1 MTKKVKMSLLILVWG
16 IVAVQMFV
24 NYKEQEKSKQVV
36 SAFSVMDEV
45 VTGETIKGYGY
56 FGTME
61 ISDEMKKNMLENMA
75 LKMGIQDGYTF
86 SQGQGTDY
94 EKMIL
99 TKEGKYA
106 TTTCQVISLLGG
118 EQPEQYILVQVET
131 MAEVDDA
138 FGLYE
143 RVKRLFEEIEVS
155 SQVSME
161 VEMEQQGNL
170 WNENG
175 DSYVEQV
182 FALADAKEVD
192 RIEENDIYTVY
203 GYSKAEDNY
212 LMLQEEKVN
221 VQIVMSYDEA
231 EDKTYIKVGIPMVN
245 SSY

>member
-1 MTKKVKMSLLILVWG
+1 MTKKVKISFLILVWS

-24 NYKEQEKSKQVV
+24 NDKDQEKSEEVV
-36 SAFSVMDEV
+36 TAFSVMDEV

-56 FGTME
+56 FGTMD
-61 ISDEMKKNMLENMA
+61 ISDDMKKNMLENMA
-75 LKMGIQDGYTF
+75 LKLGIQEGYTF
-86 SQGQGTDY
+86 SKGTGVDF

-118 EQPEQYILVQVET
+118 EQPEQYLLVQVQTKAKIDE
-131 MAEVDDA
+131 AYQ
-138 FGLYE
+138 LYE
-143 RVKRLFEEIEVS
+143 KVKKLFREIEVS

-170 WNENG
+170 KENG
-175 DSYVEQV
+175 GDRYVKQV
-182 FALADAKEVD
+182 FALIDAKEVD

-203 GYSKAEDNY
+203 GYSKEENNY
-212 LMLQEEKVN
+212 LMLQGEKVN
-221 VQIVMSYDEA
+221 VQLVMTYDEKV
-231 EDKTYIKVGIPMVN
+231 DKTYVKVGVPMVN